1 MKKKTFQIDAAQV
14 VALFMEMT
22 FFACLRVLTT
32 TEGRFKP
39 LRHIHLKMLLAA
51 IIMFV
56 CASLDVAFHLRHNLD
71 VFTASRSNA
80 VEEFSK
86 TSSWIN
92 VISMGCYVVQT
103 FVGDSIL
110 LYRCWILWG
119 RNWFVI
125 LAPAASWLTGTGK
138 SFSYSCGI
146 LTVYTEATLRN
157 NKALLNAS
165 NLLPFIT
172 SMLSLTLVTNL
183 CTTSLMVYRIQ
194 VIRNRLKRES
204 NSTTYAP
211 LTDVMR
217 LLIESGL
224 LYTSSIAILFVLY
237 TLSNNGQYGVSNA
250 VVQIIGITF
259 NLIITRVDRGEATQP
274 ASQNTQTGTTVRLH
288 AINIQ
293 TTVSRFSDP
302 MEAPRVI
309 GDSGAQ
315 KDSGSSCKEYW
326 HSC

>member
-1 MKKKTFQIDAAQV
+1 MKNETFQIDAAQV

-110 LYRCWILWG
+110 L
-119 RNWFVI
+119 FDH
-125 LAPAASWLTGTGK
+125 LA
-138 SFSYSCGI
+138 CGI

-165 NLLPFIT
+165 NLVPFIT

-211 LTDVMR
+211 LTNVMR

-274 ASQNTQTGTTVRLH
+274 ASQNTQTGTTVH
-288 AINIQ
+288 
-293 TTVSRFSDP
+293 P
-302 MEAPRVI
+302 METPRVI
-309 GDSGAQ
+309 GDGG
-315 KDSGSSCKEYW
+315 DSGSSCKEDL
-326 HSC
+326 HSY

>member
-1 MKKKTFQIDAAQV
+1 
-14 VALFMEMT
+14 MT

-110 LYRCWILWG
+110 VRILYFLLHIVAWTDFTKLYRCWILWG

-125 LAPAASWLTGTGK
+125 LAPAASWLAGTGK
-138 SFSYSCGI
+138 SFSHC
-146 LTVYTEATLRN
+146 
-157 NKALLNAS
+157 NK
-165 NLLPFIT
+165 PFFKP
-172 SMLSLTLVTNL
+172 
-183 CTTSLMVYRIQ
+183 
-194 VIRNRLKRES
+194 VI
-204 NSTTYAP
+204 
-211 LTDVMR
+211 
-217 LLIESGL
+217 I
-224 LYTSSIAILFVLY
+224 
-237 TLSNNGQYGVSNA
+237 
-250 VVQIIGITF
+250 
-259 NLIITRVDRGEATQP
+259 
-274 ASQNTQTGTTVRLH
+274 
-288 AINIQ
+288 
-293 TTVSRFSDP
+293 
-302 MEAPRVI
+302 
-309 GDSGAQ
+309 
-315 KDSGSSCKEYW
+315 
-326 HSC
+326 